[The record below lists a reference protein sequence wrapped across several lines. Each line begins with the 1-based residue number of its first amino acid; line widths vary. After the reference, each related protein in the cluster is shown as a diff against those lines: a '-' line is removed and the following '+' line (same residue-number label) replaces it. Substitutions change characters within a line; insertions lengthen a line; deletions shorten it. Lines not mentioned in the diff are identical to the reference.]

1 MFDPNKHRKTAARL
15 AELKTKKP
23 QQWEIRKPKPSD
35 FIQIYGDS
43 IEELHKVTIFEQRD
57 GAGKEKEWLI
67 QGKDEAEEDKIIG
80 YLNVNHIKS
89 AIVAPCVIA
98 ANRLNYIWLAKQGN
112 PFGERV
118 YDVHLQI
125 KDIIKTAQKE
135 WTKAYF
141 DNDTKQYVMQPP
153 EAPIELGAPVWP
165 SEEEMLD
172 HLKKSFAERI
182 IDSVDHEIVKRTRG
196 LIR

>member
-15 AELKTKKP
+15 AELKTKVP
-23 QQWEIRKPKPSD
+23 QQWEIRKPKPGD

-43 IEELHKVTIFEQRD
+43 IEELDKVNIFE
-57 GAGKEKEWLI
+57 

-80 YLNVNHIKS
+80 YLNVKHIKS

-118 YDVHLQI
+118 HNVHLQI
-125 KDIIKTAQKE
+125 KDIIKTAQQE
-135 WTKAYF
+135 WTKAYW
-141 DNDTKQYVMQPP
+141 DDATKQYVMEPP
-153 EAPIELGAPVWP
+153 ELAIELGDPIWP
-165 SEEEMLD
+165 SKDEILD
-172 HLKKSFAERI
+172 HLKKSFAERMI
-182 IDSVDHEIVKRTRG
+182 EDVDHEIVKRTRG

>member
-15 AELKTKKP
+15 AELKTKIP
-23 QQWEIRKPKPSD
+23 QQWEIRKPKAGD

-43 IEELHKVTIFEQRD
+43 IEVLDKVTMFEQRN
-57 GAGKEKEWLI
+57 GAGKEQEWLI
-67 QGKDEAEEDKIIG
+67 QGKDEEEEDKIIT
-80 YLNVNHIKS
+80 YLNHKHIKS

-118 YDVHLQI
+118 HPVHLQI
-125 KDIIKTAQKE
+125 KDIIITAQKE
-135 WTKAYF
+135 WTKAYW
-141 DNDTKQYVMQPP
+141 DEDSKQYVMEPP
-153 EAPIELGAPVWP
+153 ESAITLGDPVWP
-165 SEEEMLD
+165 SEEEILD
-172 HLKKSFAERI
+172 HLKKTFEERI
-182 IDSVDHEIVKRTRG
+182 IDTVDHEIVKRTRG

>member
-15 AELKTKKP
+15 AELKTKIP
-23 QQWEIRKPKPSD
+23 QQWEIRKPKPGD

-43 IEELHKVTIFEQRD
+43 IEELDVVTMFEQRS
-57 GAGKEKEWLI
+57 GSGKEQEWLI
-67 QGKDEAEEDKIIG
+67 QGKDEDEEDKIIT
-80 YLNVNHIKS
+80 YLNHKHIKS

-98 ANRLNYIWLAKQGN
+98 ANRMNYIWLAKQGN

-135 WTKAYF
+135 WTKAYWS
-141 DNDTKQYVMQPP
+141 DDTKQYVMEPP
-153 EAPIELGAPVWP
+153 ESAIELGDPIWP
-165 SEEEMLD
+165 SKDEILD

-182 IDSVDHEIVKRTRG
+182 IETVDHEIVKRTRG

>member
-15 AELKTKKP
+15 AELKTKVP
-23 QQWEIRKPKPSD
+23 QQWEIRKPKPGD

-43 IEELHKVTIFEQRD
+43 IEELDKVNIFEQRN
-57 GAGKEKEWLI
+57 GAGKEQEWLI

-80 YLNVNHIKS
+80 YLNVKHIKS

-118 YDVHLQI
+118 HNVHLQI
-125 KDIIKTAQKE
+125 KDIIKTAQQE
-135 WTKAYF
+135 WTKAYW
-141 DNDTKQYVMQPP
+141 DDATKQYVMEPP
-153 EAPIELGAPVWP
+153 ELAIELGDPIWP
-165 SEEEMLD
+165 SKDEILD
-172 HLKKSFAERI
+172 HLKKSFAERMI
-182 IDSVDHEIVKRTRG
+182 EDVDHEIVKRTRG